1 MARNFRRHRS
11 AHPIADLNVTNLIDL
26 GFMLLVIFMIATPLI
41 QQEQTI
47 PVNLPTVAKAPQA
60 KVDREDRFVAVAVDA
75 KGFYVENRTKPV
87 TLAELRTR
95 LRALAAEAKPPV
107 IRIRGDA
114 AVPYQRVAEL
124 FNEVQAAGLTRFTI
138 DSQTDR

>member
-1 MARNFRRHRS
+1 
-11 AHPIADLNVTNLIDL
+11 
-26 GFMLLVIFMIATPLI
+26 MIATPLI

-75 KGFYVENRTKPV
+75 KGFYVDNRTKPV
-87 TLAELRTR
+87 SLTELRTR
-95 LRALAAEAKPPV
+95 LRALAGEAKPPV

-114 AVPYQRVAEL
+114 SVPYQRVADL
-124 FNEVQAAGLTRFTI
+124 INEVQRAGLTRVKF
-138 DSQTDR
+138 DFKTD